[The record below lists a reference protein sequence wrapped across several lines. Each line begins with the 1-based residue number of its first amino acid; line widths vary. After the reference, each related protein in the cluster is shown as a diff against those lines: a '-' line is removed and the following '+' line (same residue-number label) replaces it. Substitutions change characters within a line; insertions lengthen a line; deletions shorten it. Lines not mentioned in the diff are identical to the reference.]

1 MGLAAGLG
9 YGLAQDAVQLTRG
22 RRLGYVDFLLNF
34 VGRDKRFE
42 DNEHGE
48 AVKTWTSS
56 FLWIRLRCLLHDLRQ
71 HYSNNEERQ
80 LSHSCHVPRLNPR
93 LMQIRDAHSAR
104 RTPKRLLGMW
114 WRECGGSNPK
124 LSWKVH
130 EVNIVPLPFLERTS
144 TSRGW
149 GILDH

>member
-48 AVKTWTSS
+48 AVKT
-56 FLWIRLRCLLHDLRQ
+56 
-71 HYSNNEERQ
+71 
-80 LSHSCHVPRLNPR
+80 
-93 LMQIRDAHSAR
+93 
-104 RTPKRLLGMW
+104 
-114 WRECGGSNPK
+114 
-124 LSWKVH
+124 
-130 EVNIVPLPFLERTS
+130 
-144 TSRGW
+144 
-149 GILDH
+149 